1 MNWMVIVSALALVMF
16 IIVLLPATRNMM
28 KNSAKG
34 TTADWMGFVIPV
46 VVVFL
51 FIMFLVKLV

>member
-1 MNWMVIVSALALVMF
+1 MDWMEIVSALALVMF

-34 TTADWMGFVIPV
+34 TLADWMGFVFPV

-51 FIMFLVKLV
+51 FIMLLVKLV

>member
-1 MNWMVIVSALALVMF
+1 MNWMEIISALALVMF

-28 KNSAKG
+28 KNSARG
-34 TTADWMGFVIPV
+34 TSADWMGFVIPV

>member
-1 MNWMVIVSALALVMF
+1 MNWMEIVSALALVMF

-34 TTADWMGFVIPV
+34 TSADWMGFVIPV